1 LKTAEWKQS
10 LPVRDKRIKIAGSS
24 LLGVFARCTDDIVLL
39 PAVVGPEDL
48 AFIEE
53 GLHVKAVC
61 IPAGIGSV
69 TGSLISANKSGFV
82 VSRHAEAEDL
92 KILQE
97 HGKVS
102 RLPTRINAA
111 GNVILANDSA
121 ALVHPGLSTRA
132 CRAIEETLEV
142 KVQKGT
148 IGGLKTV
155 GMAGVATNKGLL
167 VHPRVSEQE
176 MAVLEELFE
185 LPVDVGTVNL
195 GSPLVGSGLLA
206 NSYGYLAGDETT
218 GPELGR
224 IEDALDFLA

>member
-1 LKTAEWKQS
+1 

-24 LLGVFARCTDDIVLL
+24 LLGVFARCTDDLVLL
-39 PAVVGPEDL
+39 PAEVGAEDQ
-48 AFIEE
+48 AAIEE
-53 GLHVKAVC
+53 GLHVRAVSV
-61 IPAGIGSV
+61 PPGIGSV
-69 TGSLISANKSGFV
+69 VGSLISANKSGFV
-82 VSRHAEAEDL
+82 VSRHADADDL
-92 KILQE
+92 KILRE
-97 HGKVS
+97 HGRVS
-102 RLPTRINAA
+102 KLPARINAA

-121 ALVHPGLSTRA
+121 ALVHPGLSSRA
-132 CRAIEETLEV
+132 CRAIEETLGV
-142 KVQKGT
+142 RVQKGT

-176 MAVLEELFE
+176 IAVLEELFQ

-206 NSYGYLAGDETT
+206 NSFGYFAGDETT

>member
-1 LKTAEWKQS
+1 LLVT
-10 LPVRDKRIKIAGSS
+10 DKRINIAGSS
-24 LLGVFARCTDDIVLL
+24 LIGVFAKCTDRVLL
-39 PAVVGPEDL
+39 VPQEVGEADRQALEAGLKVPAVKVL
-48 AFIEE
+48 A
-53 GLHVKAVC
+53 GV
-61 IPAGIGSV
+61 GSV
-69 TGSLISANKSGFV
+69 LGSLVAANSNGFV
-82 VSRHAEAEDL
+82 VTHHAGNEEL
-92 KILQE
+92 EVLRE
-97 HGKVS
+97 HGRVA
-102 RLPTRINAA
+102 RLPARINAA

-121 ALVHPGLSTRA
+121 AMVHPGLSTRA

>member
-1 LKTAEWKQS
+1 VT
-10 LPVRDKRIKIAGSS
+10 DKRINIAGSS
-24 LLGVFARCTDDIVLL
+24 LIGVFAKCTDRVLL
-39 PAVVGPEDL
+39 VPQEVGEADRQALEAGLKVPAVKVL
-48 AFIEE
+48 A
-53 GLHVKAVC
+53 GV
-61 IPAGIGSV
+61 GSV
-69 TGSLISANKSGFV
+69 LGSLVAANSNGFV
-82 VSRHAEAEDL
+82 VTHHAGNEEL
-92 KILQE
+92 EVLRE
-97 HGKVS
+97 HGRVA
-102 RLPTRINAA
+102 RLPARINAA

-121 ALVHPGLSTRA
+121 AMVHPGLSTRA